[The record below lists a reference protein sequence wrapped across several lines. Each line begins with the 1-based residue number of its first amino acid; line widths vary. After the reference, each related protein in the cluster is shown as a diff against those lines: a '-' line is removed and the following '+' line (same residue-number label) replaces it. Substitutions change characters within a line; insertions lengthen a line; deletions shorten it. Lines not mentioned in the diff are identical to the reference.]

1 MLPEILLLATDFAP
15 EAPSLLANSLWYKY
29 MTSPD
34 WAWKVWDN
42 TIASLRQLPA
52 MIPDVPGRRAC
63 ALRYATFLLHVDQ
76 HLPRGFDE
84 QIRLWLLGSGRN
96 EIAALTPE
104 HWDVVTVV
112 LLYLACYGALATTTI
127 LESLI
132 FQVWQAGANVSS
144 EEQGQ
149 SLETLLT
156 SVNNLFEHLLLR
168 DECGTGLPP
177 ADVFEAQGL
186 QTRRRDVFRE
196 PHFSLLVSNFPA
208 LVLIEQNRC
217 FSETLRGASTTL
229 RRTMCRVSV
238 FRQGVYRDL
247 DAVRL
252 TFERLLESQ
261 HISDDLHGPLLE
273 ALRLMLNDA
282 SQGTRMFLPPLFDPF
297 AQRTVSDGV
306 VNAADW
312 RSVTSLL
319 SHWKLAA
326 TSIEIR
332 LAIKQL
338 QEAMSREST
347 RQVAGSSL
355 DKLASAVFYSCKKA
369 EEADF
374 VAELITDVDRTV
386 AGKVRAS

>member
-1 MLPEILLLATDFAP
+1 MLATDPSP

-42 TIASLRQLPA
+42 TIASLRQIPS
-52 MIPDVPGRRAC
+52 MISDIPGRRAC
-63 ALRYATFLLHVDQ
+63 ALRYAVFLLHVDQ

-84 QIRLWLLGSGRN
+84 QIRSWLLGSGRN
-96 EIAALTPE
+96 EIAALTTE
-104 HWDVVTVV
+104 SWDVVTVV

-132 FQVWQAGANVSS
+132 FEVWQAGANVSS

-156 SVNNLFEHLLLR
+156 SVNTLFKHLLLL

-196 PHFSLLVSNFPA
+196 PHFSLLVANFPA
-208 LVLIEQNRC
+208 LVLIEQNKC
-217 FSETLRGASTTL
+217 FSEPLRIASTTL
-229 RRTMCRVSV
+229 RKTMCRVNV

-247 DAVRL
+247 DAVRM

-261 HISDDLHGPLLE
+261 HISDDLHNPLVE

-282 SQGTRMFLPPLFDPF
+282 GQGTWSAPYRALHP
-297 AQRTVSDGV
+297 S
-306 VNAADW
+306 
-312 RSVTSLL
+312 
-319 SHWKLAA
+319 SH
-326 TSIEIR
+326 R
-332 LAIKQL
+332 
-338 QEAMSREST
+338 R
-347 RQVAGSSL
+347 
-355 DKLASAVFYSCKKA
+355 
-369 EEADF
+369 
-374 VAELITDVDRTV
+374 
-386 AGKVRAS
+386 